1 MDVSNLTIEKDG
13 KTILSDIS
21 FSLEKE
27 STLFILCPNNG
38 GKTTLIRALSGITND
53 GIGKTIVNDVVLSKK
68 NFKEYMLQ
76 ISTVL
81 EDIDNQFL
89 CFKVNDELRFPLD
102 NLKYKEREIK
112 NIIEN
117 ISELLEI
124 KTILGK
130 DVSRLTMFEKVKVL
144 IGASIVH
151 SPKVLLIDDVLRF
164 LNNNEKNDLLKL
176 FKIINSKLNISIV
189 YTTSDLNDVIKS
201 QNILLIN
208 EGKVVTQDSFS
219 NIILQDNELTKM
231 GFNIPIMIDLSRKL
245 QFYNLV
251 DEIYL
256 DKDKMVDA
264 LWK

>member
-1 MDVSNLTIEKDG
+1 MIK
-13 KTILSDIS
+13 
-21 FSLEKE
+21 
-27 STLFILCPNNG
+27 
-38 GKTTLIRALSGITND
+38 ALSGITND
-53 GIGKTIVNDVVLSKK
+53 GVLKSSVNNVILNKK

-89 CFKVNDELRFPLD
+89 CFKVNDELRYPLE
-102 NLKYKEREIK
+102 NLNYKEKDIK

-130 DVSRLTMFEKVKVL
+130 DISRLSIYEKVKVL
-144 IGASIVH
+144 VGASIVH
-151 SPKVLLIDDVLRF
+151 SPKVLLIDDILRF
-164 LNNNEKNDLLKL
+164 LNNNEKNDLLKI
-176 FKIINSKLNISIV
+176 FKKINSKLNISII
-189 YTTSDLNDVIKS
+189 YTSSDLNDVINS

-208 EGKVVTQDSFS
+208 NGKVVVQDSFN

-231 GFNIPIMIDLSRKL
+231 GFFIPIMIDLSRKL

-256 DKDKMVDA
+256 DKDKMVNA